1 MNPVHLHLILTHVPV
16 LGTLFAVMLLGIGVA
31 RRSDELKKIAL
42 WSFAV
47 FAALAIPLFLTGEP
61 AEEAVEHLP
70 GVSKSA
76 IETHEDVAKVAFAV
90 ILSLGA
96 IALAGLAFF
105 RRRPMPKWFALSA
118 LALAIA
124 TSGLL
129 VWTAN
134 LGGKVRHN
142 EIGASASTIAKEHD

>member
-16 LGTLFAVMLLGIGVA
+16 LGTLFAVVLLGIGVA

-47 FAALAIPLFLTGEP
+47 FAALSIPLFLTGEP

-105 RRRPMPKWFALSA
+105 RRRPIPQWFSA
-118 LALAIA
+118 GVGDSHKRAARLDCQP
-124 TSGLL
+124 
-129 VWTAN
+129 
-134 LGGKVRHN
+134 RRQ
-142 EIGASASTIAKEHD
+142 GASQRDQRQRLHNS

>member
-1 MNPVHLHLILTHVPV
+1 
-16 LGTLFAVMLLGIGVA
+16 
-31 RRSDELKKIAL
+31 
-42 WSFAV
+42 
-47 FAALAIPLFLTGEP
+47 
-61 AEEAVEHLP
+61 AVEHLP